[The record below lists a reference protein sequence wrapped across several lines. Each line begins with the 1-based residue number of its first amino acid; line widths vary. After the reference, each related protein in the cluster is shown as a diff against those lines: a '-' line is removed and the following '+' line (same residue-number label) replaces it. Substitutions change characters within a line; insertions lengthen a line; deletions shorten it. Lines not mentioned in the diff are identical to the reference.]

1 MLPMKLV
8 EKEWFSLWNLHEV
21 KIMEMIV
28 TTHNSMLL
36 HIQKL
41 LILKFLCC
49 NF

>member
-1 MLPMKLV
+1 
-8 EKEWFSLWNLHEV
+8 
-21 KIMEMIV
+21 MEMIV

-49 NF
+49 NFDKLMHQRNEKMKYFCG